1 MWITC
6 KWCGK
11 KFENGTGVGL
21 YCSRKCAN
29 EANAAGG
36 DVAEGCA
43 HKIVF
48 WIIVIGIIGAIIGS
62 L

>member
-1 MWITC
+1 M
-6 KWCGK
+6 
-11 KFENGTGVGL
+11 GTGVGN

-29 EANAAGG
+29 EAKAAGG

-48 WIIVIGIIGAIIGS
+48 WVIVIGIIGAIIGG